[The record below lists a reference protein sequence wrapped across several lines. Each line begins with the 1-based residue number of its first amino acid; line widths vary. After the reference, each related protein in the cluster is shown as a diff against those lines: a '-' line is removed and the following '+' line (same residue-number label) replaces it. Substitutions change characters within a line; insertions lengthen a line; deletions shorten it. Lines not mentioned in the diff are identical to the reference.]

1 MALFGG
7 PRSAPCPSD
16 ELPMMGFL
24 SEKGKRFRASFE
36 STPVFFDDDL
46 W

>member
-1 MALFGG
+1 
-7 PRSAPCPSD
+7 
-16 ELPMMGFL
+16 MMGFF

-46 W
+46 WYVESDRGLFDQ